1 MCVLETF
8 SEEARSKQQEEL
20 LSAGDKLTTRR
31 SQRLVRALGC
41 SLSVSFLFLIL
52 PFGLLRG
59 SSWIIAPPGR
69 IRRRVP
75 EEMLI
80 QDAVVATDCPNIG
93 LAHLLVSE
101 KWCKAGYSTT

>member
-1 MCVLETF
+1 MCVLQTF

-20 LSAGDKLTTRR
+20 LSAGDKLTKRR

-59 SSWIIAPPGR
+59 LPALSRRLAEFAEESWR
-69 IRRRVP
+69 K
-75 EEMLI
+75 
-80 QDAVVATDCPNIG
+80 C
-93 LAHLLVSE
+93 
-101 KWCKAGYSTT
+101 

>member
-59 SSWIIAPPGR
+59 SSSITDAEVWKSFA
-69 IRRRVP
+69 RRVS

-80 QDAVVATDCPNIG
+80 PRCCGRTRHCPQHRFRTPSG
-93 LAHLLVSE
+93 FRA
-101 KWCKAGYSTT
+101 